1 MFKVEK
7 KRGLEMKLNSLRQ
20 ETTHCHSEPFTL
32 FRTGSAKKETIC
44 HPERRRRI
52 SRFFVASLL
61 RMTWRRAVSGWTLMS
76 NQGLTLLEVLAA
88 IAILSFGLL
97 AVATMQGSSIKGNSQ
112 AIGTTEAITLAQD
125 KLEQLMR
132 LPYNDP
138 ANADDPLD
146 DNGNGTSNGTNQDAD
161 DDGDDDNGGNFG
173 LDDTVDGGLNVIA
186 DESEVN
192 GRYTLYWNIAV
203 DEPIA
208 NVKTIRIIVEWFDR
222 GAKKNATADL
232 MKADII

>member
-1 MFKVEK
+1 
-7 KRGLEMKLNSLRQ
+7 MKLTSARQ
-20 ETTHCHSEPFTL
+20 ETRHCHSEPFTL

-76 NQGLTLLEVLAA
+76 NEGLTLLEVLVA

-125 KLEQLMR
+125 KLEKLMR
-132 LPYNDP
+132 LPYND
-138 ANADDPLD
+138 ADLTDT
-146 DNGNGTSNGTNQDAD
+146 DNDGTSQDAD
-161 DDGDDDNGGNFG
+161 DDGDDDDGGNFG
-173 LDDTVDGGLNVIA
+173 LDKTVDGAENPIA
-186 DESEVN
+186 DRSDLSN
-192 GRYTLYWNIAV
+192 PRYKLYWNIAV

-208 NVKTIRIIVEWFDR
+208 NVKTIRIIVLWEDR

-232 MKADII
+232 MKANIF

>member
-1 MFKVEK
+1 MMFKVEK
-7 KRGLEMKLNSLRQ
+7 KRGLEMKIVSARQ
-20 ETTHCHSEPFTL
+20 ETRHCHSEPFTS

-44 HPERRRRI
+44 HPERERRI

-61 RMTWRRAVSGWTLMS
+61 RMTWRRAVSGWTLVS

-88 IAILSFGLL
+88 VAILSFGLL

-125 KLEQLMR
+125 KLEKLMR
-132 LPYNDP
+132 LPYNDV
-138 ANADDPLD
+138 DLTDT
-146 DNGNGTSNGTNQDAD
+146 DNDGTNQDAD
-161 DDGDDDNGGNFG
+161 DDGDDDDGGNFG
-173 LDDTVDGGLNVIA
+173 LDKSVDGGENPIA
-186 DESEVN
+186 DRSEVSAVN
-192 GRYTLYWNIAV
+192 DRYTLYWNIAV

-208 NVKTIRIIVEWFDR
+208 NVKTVRVIVRWKDR
-222 GAKKNATADL
+222 GVWKSASVDL

>member
-1 MFKVEK
+1 MI
-7 KRGLEMKLNSLRQ
+7 
-20 ETTHCHSEPFTL
+20 FT
-32 FRTGSAKKETIC
+32 RNE
-44 HPERRRRI
+44 
-52 SRFFVASLL
+52 
-61 RMTWRRAVSGWTLMS
+61 
-76 NQGLTLLEVLAA
+76 GLTLLEVLAA